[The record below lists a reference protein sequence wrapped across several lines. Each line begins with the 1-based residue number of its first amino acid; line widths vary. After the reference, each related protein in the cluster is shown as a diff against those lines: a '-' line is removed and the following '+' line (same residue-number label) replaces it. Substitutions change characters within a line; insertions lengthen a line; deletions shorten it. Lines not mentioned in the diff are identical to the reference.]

1 MNGKYNFKKI
11 NKYLFSVLLNTYFR
25 YKILEIST
33 EQNRKQENNKR
44 KYLYKTNE
52 EFTDFVKLIKDN
64 LNIHNSE
71 ETLFDTIL
79 ISDFEEN
86 INDEN
91 EKFKINQNEYPYQE
105 TSFLFRR
112 YSEDFDLEN
121 ECIKLS
127 NNTYEKYES
136 DSDVDIDTED
146 SDILEEYRHKRLTI
160 KKKIKN

>member
-1 MNGKYNFKKI
+1 M
-11 NKYLFSVLLNTYFR
+11 
-25 YKILEIST
+25 
-33 EQNRKQENNKR
+33 
-44 KYLYKTNE
+44 
-52 EFTDFVKLIKDN
+52 
-64 LNIHNSE
+64 
-71 ETLFDTIL
+71 
-79 ISDFEEN
+79 
-86 INDEN
+86 
-91 EKFKINQNEYPYQE
+91 
-105 TSFLFRR
+105 FRR